1 MPPLRYTL
9 LADGPSDRA
18 LLPIINWCL
27 AAFPAI
33 ASRGFVDQV
42 ADLRDLKDPPKGL
55 SARMQS
61 ASRLYPSDLLL
72 VHRDAEGVPL
82 NERIVEIER
91 HAGALSGS
99 RTIPVVPV
107 RMTEAW
113 LLIDEQAIR
122 FAADNPRSAVALE
135 LPSPR
140 SLERIADPKR
150 VLRQALITASE
161 KRGRRRHQFERDL
174 SARVER
180 VAVQITDFRPL
191 RQLSAF
197 QSFEERLGQALADVT
212 D

>member
-27 AAFPAI
+27 AASPVV
-33 ASRGFVDQV
+33 ASRGFVEQV
-42 ADLRDLKDPPKGL
+42 ADLRDLKDPPRGL
-55 SARMQS
+55 TARMQS
-61 ASRLYPSDLLL
+61 ASRLFPSDLLL

-82 NERIVEIER
+82 NERIEEIEH
-91 HAGALSGS
+91 HARALAES
-99 RTIPVVPV
+99 RTVPVVPV

-122 FAADNPRSAVALE
+122 FAADNPRSAVALD

-180 VAVQITDFRPL
+180 VAMQIADFTPL

-197 QSFEERLGQALADVT
+197 QSFEERLGQALEAVSD
-212 D
+212 